1 MKMKVLSLIRGMFLF
16 WSIGLLDIKNEENDK
31 YNKVSAWSLDLGR
44 LLIECGVGLLSYVVI
59 AVVVTSQVIFHYSFM
74 CRLYYCASMDFYS
87 FMYGKTTK
95 NSF

>member
-1 MKMKVLSLIRGMFLF
+1 MFLF

-59 AVVVTSQVIFHYSFM
+59 AVVVIVE
-74 CRLYYCASMDFYS
+74 CLYDSRNPSIAV
-87 FMYGKTTK
+87 
-95 NSF
+95 